1 MRKFMKKTLLIFAC
15 VITST
20 TLFAQTAD
28 DIINKYADAIG
39 GRDKLKAI
47 KTIYM
52 EGTVDANGQQIVIK
66 DWKIL
71 KKADRSEFTVVGMT
85 GYTIITTDSGWSF
98 SPFQGQKVA
107 EPMTADMV
115 KRAQVDLNSVDP
127 LVDYKEKGYKVAYKG
142 KDDVDGSDAYKLELT
157 ISDSNV
163 QTYFLDPTTYYIMRV
178 KSKEI
183 VNGKTQEAQQDFSNY
198 QKTPEGYVFAM
209 SAGGDGGSV
218 KFTAVKVNTDM
229 DPSLF
234 VPKR

>member
-1 MRKFMKKTLLIFAC
+1 MKKTLLSLAC
-15 VITST
+15 LLAASVS
-20 TLFAQTAD
+20 FAQTAD

-39 GRDKLKAI
+39 GRDKLAAI
-47 KTIYM
+47 KNIYM

-66 DWKIL
+66 DWKVL
-71 KKADRSEFTVVGMT
+71 KKCSRAEFTLMGMT
-85 GYTIITTDSGWSF
+85 GYSIVTTDSGWNF

-183 VNGKTQEAQQDFSNY
+183 VNGKTQEGQQDFSNY
-198 QKTPEGYVFAM
+198 QKTSDGYVFAM

-218 KFTAVKVNTDM
+218 KFTSIKVNTDM